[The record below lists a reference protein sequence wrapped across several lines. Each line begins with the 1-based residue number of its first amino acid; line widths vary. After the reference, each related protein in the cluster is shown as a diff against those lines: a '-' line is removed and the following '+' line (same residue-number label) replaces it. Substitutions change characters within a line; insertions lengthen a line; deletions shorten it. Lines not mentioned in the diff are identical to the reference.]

1 MRVLVTYGSKRGG
14 TEGIARQVAEV
25 LRAEGLDA
33 EVLPPGDIED
43 VSAYDAVIVGGA
55 LYANR
60 WYRAARRFVHRH
72 VYELRELPVWFF
84 SSGPLDDSALEGNLP
99 PTAQVRALM
108 EQVHALGHMTFGG
121 RLEPDAK
128 GFIARAMARQ
138 HSGDWRNTEHIR
150 RWARSI
156 AEELQP
162 GQEESPAPTP
172 TSPETEL
179 H

>member
-1 MRVLVTYGSKRGG
+1 MMRVLVTYGSKRGG

-25 LRAEGLDA
+25 LRTEGLDA
-33 EVLPPGDIED
+33 EVLPPGDVVD

-60 WYRAARRFVHRH
+60 WYRTARHFVHRH
-72 VYELRELPVWFF
+72 VHELREMPVWFF
-84 SSGPLDDSALEGNLP
+84 SSGPLDDSAAEGLIE

-121 RLEPDAK
+121 RLEANAK

-138 HSGDWRNTEHIR
+138 RAGDWRDAGHIH
-150 RWARSI
+150 RWARSL

-162 GQEESPAPTP
+162 GREESPVPT
-172 TSPETEL
+172 ETEL